1 MYRYIIAM
9 SKSQQKIYDEIE
21 HASKQI
27 DKHIIRLILYPDA
40 QEFNHWMNEIVSFLS
55 DVDLLK
61 GRNKWPSKKFIL
73 KALQTHNDI
82 LDTYRWQVQNVEDE
96 LTARNVNPSVI
107 LRSIEK
113 YQDWLSTELSNKGA
127 ISPREAKDFLQYIVE
142 YTK

>member
-1 MYRYIIAM
+1 M

-27 DKHIIRLILYPDA
+27 DKHIIRLLLYPDA
-40 QEFNHWMNEIVSFLS
+40 QEQNHWMNEIISFLS

-61 GRNKWPSKKFIL
+61 GKNKWPSKKLIL

-82 LDTYRWQVQNVEDE
+82 LDTYRWQVQDVEDE
-96 LTARNVNPSVI
+96 LSARNVNPSVI

-113 YQDWLSTELSNKGA
+113 YQDWLATELSTNGA
-127 ISPREAKDFLQYIVE
+127 IRAQDAKSVLSHIVANAI
-142 YTK
+142 